1 MSAPAAAGHLTSAGD
16 ALAAA
21 HRLAEAFDVEASTRD
36 QRRALPHSQ
45 IRDLKDSG
53 LLASTVPAEFGGADL
68 PATVLAEVFRII
80 ASADPSLAQIPQSHF
95 GLLEALRLKG
105 TQEQKA
111 FFYDLILAGNL
122 FANAQSE
129 RGPHPIDVDATT
141 LAATGFGDYVL
152 NGAKFYSTGA
162 LFADWLIVRASL
174 PDGSGEAAPT
184 STTPKALA
192 FIPHDARGLRVV
204 DDWDGMGQRTTASG
218 SVSLDDVRV
227 PADRVVPFTAIFAE
241 PTVYGAH
248 AQLLH
253 AAIDVGL
260 AGGALAEGIRQVAKA
275 RPHFEARVT
284 SAAEDPT
291 LVQVAGEV
299 VVAVR
304 GAQALLAEAARQ
316 LDAARA
322 DLTADTAAEASVA
335 VAVAK
340 VAGARAALEA
350 STVLFEL
357 GGTRSASASGNLSRY
372 WRDARTHTLHDATR
386 WKIHHI
392 GRYALS
398 PRPRTARSAA
408 SDVVTLGECRD
419 EREWSGKSRRKRRQA
434 DRLGRRGCTETTA
447 GDRGRSRPHRDGDR
461 RQLSHRRGHR
471 TRSDRGR
478 LRRHAPTP
486 RAAGGREVRRPRPR
500 RRARDPRP
508 IQA

>member
-16 ALAAA
+16 ALAVA
-21 HRLAEAFDVEASTRD
+21 HRLAEAFDGEASARD
-36 QRRALPHSQ
+36 LRRALPHAQ

-111 FFYDLILAGNL
+111 YFYDLILSGNL

-141 LAATGFGDYVL
+141 LVATASGDYVL

-174 PDGSGEAAPT
+174 PEAPGQAPT

-192 FIPHDARGLRVV
+192 FIPRDARGLRVI

-227 PADRVVPFTAIFAE
+227 PTDRVVPFTPIFAE

-260 AGGALAEGIRQVAKA
+260 AGGALAEGIRQVTKA

-322 DLTADTAAEASVA
+322 DLTADTAAAASVA

-357 GGTRSASASGNLSRY
+357 GGTRSASASGNLSRF

-398 PRPRTARSAA
+398 GTQPPRHG
-408 SDVVTLGECRD
+408 L
-419 EREWSGKSRRKRRQA
+419 
-434 DRLGRRGCTETTA
+434 L
-447 GDRGRSRPHRDGDR
+447 
-461 RQLSHRRGHR
+461 
-471 TRSDRGR
+471 
-478 LRRHAPTP
+478 
-486 RAAGGREVRRPRPR
+486 
-500 RRARDPRP
+500 
-508 IQA
+508 